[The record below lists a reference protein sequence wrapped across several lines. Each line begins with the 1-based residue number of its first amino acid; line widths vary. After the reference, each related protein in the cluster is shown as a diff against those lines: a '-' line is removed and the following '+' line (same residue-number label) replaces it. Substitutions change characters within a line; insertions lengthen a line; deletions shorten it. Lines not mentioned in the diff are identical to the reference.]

1 MFLFGC
7 AGSALLQGLSLA
19 AMSGGCPPV
28 AVLGFSVAEH
38 GLAVGAHGLSCP
50 AAGGILLDPGSE
62 RHLPEL
68 ASGFLTTGP
77 AGKPFTRISFN
88 S

>member
-7 AGSALLQGLSLA
+7 AGSVLLQGLSLA
-19 AMSGGCPPV
+19 AVSGGCPLV

-38 GLAVGAHGLSCP
+38 GLAVGAHGLSYP
-50 AAGGILLDPGSE
+50 AAGGILLDQGSK

-77 AGKPFTRISFN
+77 AGKSF
-88 S
+88 SQIFF